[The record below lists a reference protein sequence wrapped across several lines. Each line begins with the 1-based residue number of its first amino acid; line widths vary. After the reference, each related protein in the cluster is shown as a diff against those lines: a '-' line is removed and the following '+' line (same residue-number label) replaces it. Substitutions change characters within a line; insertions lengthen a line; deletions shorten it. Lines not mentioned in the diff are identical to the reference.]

1 MQDDFDEFYRET
13 SRRTLRYAYAL
24 CGDAATAQDLTQE
37 AYVRAWQRW
46 RRVGEYEHADA
57 WVRLVVA
64 RLATDAW
71 RRLGLRRRWDATAY
85 PARPVDPPGEDTV
98 LITAA
103 LRRLPIRQR
112 QAVALHYLMDLSVLD
127 IAAEMGASEGTV
139 KSWLAR
145 GRAALAQILT
155 TTTTEEASHVR

>member
-1 MQDDFDEFYRET
+1 VHDGFDEFYRDT

-46 RRVGEYEHADA
+46 RRVETYEHPDA

-64 RLATDAW
+64 RLATDGW
-71 RRLGLRRRWDATAY
+71 RRMGLRRRFDAMAE
-85 PARPVDPPGEDTV
+85 PVRPVAPPSEDTV

-103 LRRLPIRQR
+103 LRRLPAKQR
-112 QAVALHYLMDLSVLD
+112 QAVALYHLLDLPVHE
-127 IAAEMGASEGTV
+127 IAAEMDVSEGTV

-145 GRAALAQILT
+145 GRAALAQMLGT
-155 TTTTEEASHVR
+155 NDEEASHVG